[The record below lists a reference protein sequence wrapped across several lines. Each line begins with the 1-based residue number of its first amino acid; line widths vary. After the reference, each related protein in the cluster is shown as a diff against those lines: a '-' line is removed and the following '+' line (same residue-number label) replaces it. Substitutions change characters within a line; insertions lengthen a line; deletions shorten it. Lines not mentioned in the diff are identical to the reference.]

1 MLGRQQRESQTR
13 RNWDGKQVNQT
24 APPSLFRPKNGK
36 AFRFYEKL
44 RMSFL
49 EHFKLNEQP
58 FGLSPDPEFI
68 YWSDQHANAKA
79 YMESTTSFDDG
90 FVLITGEIGSGKTTL
105 LESFLGE
112 LEDNVVCARVSQTQL
127 KPTQFLQAVLVEFGF
142 KPFDKHKV
150 ELLDMLNM
158 FLIEQYSN
166 GKKVILIVDEAQNLS
181 KKVLEEIRM
190 MSGIETHKEKVLRI
204 ILAGQPELREK
215 LDSPSL
221 KQLDQRI
228 RLRFHIGPL
237 NPREMCEY
245 ILHRLKVAGRA
256 DNDLFAHDA
265 FAPIYLYTS
274 GIPRLINILCD
285 TALQCGFA
293 EDKQTV
299 NAEDVMSTVKELNWK
314 KHGAHVRC
322 VA

>member
-1 MLGRQQRESQTR
+1 
-13 RNWDGKQVNQT
+13 
-24 APPSLFRPKNGK
+24 
-36 AFRFYEKL
+36 
-44 RMSFL
+44 MSFL
-49 EHFKLNEQP
+49 EHFNLDEQP
-58 FGLSPDPEFI
+58 FGLTPDPEFI

-79 YMESTTSFDDG
+79 YMESTTALDDG

-105 LESFLGE
+105 LNSFLGD
-112 LEDNVVCARVSQTQL
+112 LDDDIVHAWVSQTQL
-127 KPTQFLQAVLVEFGF
+127 KPTEFLQAVLVEFGF
-142 KPFDKHKV
+142 KPFDKRKV

-166 GKKVILIVDEAQNLS
+166 RKKVILIVDEAQNLS

-190 MSGIETHKEKVLRI
+190 LSSIETHKEKFLRI
-204 ILAGQPELREK
+204 ILAGQPELRET

-237 NPREMCEY
+237 NRREMCEY
-245 ILHRLKVAGRA
+245 ILHRLKISGRN
-256 DNDLFAHDA
+256 DNDLFEHDA
-265 FAPIYLYTS
+265 FAPIYRYTG
-274 GIPRLINILCD
+274 GIPRLINTLCD
-285 TALQCGFA
+285 TALQCAFV

-299 NAEDVMSTVKELNWK
+299 DAEDVMSVVRELNWK
-314 KHGAHVRC
+314 KHDAHVRS